1 MAVVNQTSSA
11 PRKQS
16 PVAQKAIAHYVG
28 LSQALNDRTQ
38 NQLLSAKRQDAQAKL
53 QSLGL
58 PTRRDEDWQYT
69 PLTGWMQIPFEQNL
83 PGWGQVDK
91 TVLDSFSPS
100 FETIR
105 LVWVDGAF
113 AEELSADLSS
123 LPSGLMIESVE
134 MPHAELASS
143 DQPFAL
149 LHDAL
154 AEKQLRIQV
163 KQGVVLEMPIE
174 LLSVQTQAKQLT
186 TLSVSVQLEKDAQ
199 VSLLQQVVSIAD
211 EPVCVN
217 ATLQMNLADNAI
229 CKQYVLQ
236 ELKTNSFYFNSQQV
250 SQQASSFFETLYVG
264 LGSEVSRH
272 QNNVRLCGQGAEAS
286 QNSVVLGRGTQT
298 IDSRTD
304 THHVVP
310 HCNSQQLHK
319 FVLDDKARGVF
330 NGMIYVARDAQK
342 TDGQMDNK
350 NLLLSNAAKMDTKPQ
365 LEIYA
370 DDVKCSHGCAS
381 GQIDENQIFYCQ
393 ARGIHHQDAVQLIT
407 KAFLLEPFDN
417 INNDAM
423 RNWLTQRV
431 SRHLA

>member
-1 MAVVNQTSSA
+1 MAAVNQNSPAT
-11 PRKQS
+11 RKQS
-16 PVAQKAIAHYVG
+16 PVAQKAIAHYIA
-28 LSQALNDRTQ
+28 LSQALNAQGQ
-38 NQLLSAKRQDAQAKL
+38 NQMLAAKRQEAQAKL
-53 QSLGL
+53 QALGL

-69 PLTGWMQIPFEQNL
+69 ALTGWMQILFEQNL
-83 PGWGQVDK
+83 PGRGQVDK
-91 TVLDSFSPS
+91 TILERFSPP

-105 LVWVDGAF
+105 LVWVDGIF
-113 AEELSADLSS
+113 AADLSVDLLA
-123 LPSGLMIESVE
+123 LPAGLMIEQVE

-143 DQPFAL
+143 DQPFEL

-154 AEKQLRIQV
+154 IEKQLRIV
-163 KQGVVLEMPIE
+163 LKQGVVLEMPIE

-199 VSLLQQVVSIAD
+199 ANLLQQVVSIVD

-236 ELKTNSFYFNSQQV
+236 ELNTNSFYFNRQQI

-264 LGSEVSRH
+264 LGAEVSRH
-272 QNNVRLCGQGAEAS
+272 ENRVSLCGQGAEAS
-286 QNSVVLGRGTQT
+286 QNSAVLGKGTQT
-298 IDSRTD
+298 LDSRTD
-304 THHVVP
+304 TQHLVP
-310 HCNSQQLHK
+310 YCNSQQLHK

-330 NGMIYVARDAQK
+330 NGMIYVAPDAQK

-350 NLLLSNAAKMDTKPQ
+350 NLLLSNDAKMDTKPQ

-407 KAFLLEPFDN
+407 KAFLLEPLDN
-417 INNDAM
+417 IANDAM
-423 RNWLTQRV
+423 RSWLTQRV
-431 SRHLA
+431 SHHLA